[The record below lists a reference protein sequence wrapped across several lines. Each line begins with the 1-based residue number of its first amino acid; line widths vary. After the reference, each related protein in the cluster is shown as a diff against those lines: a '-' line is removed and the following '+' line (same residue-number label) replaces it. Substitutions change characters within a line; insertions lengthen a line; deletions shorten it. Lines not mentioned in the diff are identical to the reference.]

1 MNEDFQKNKILAL
14 FDSQRDSYWL
24 TIDQIAEGTRLQ
36 TADVVKI
43 LTNSGDFVRSSYR
56 NKNGEPV
63 YTTRKLFRE
72 KAPFVDKIIGAFKNR
87 ID

>member
-1 MNEDFQKNKILAL
+1 MENEFQKNKMIAL
-14 FDSQRDSYWL
+14 FDSQKDNYWL
-24 TIDQIAEGTRLQ
+24 TIDQIVESTKLQ
-36 TADVVKI
+36 STDVVKI

-56 NKNGEPV
+56 SKNGEPV
-63 YTTRKLFRE
+63 YTTRKLFRA

>member
-1 MNEDFQKNKILAL
+1 MDAQKQKIIAF
-14 FDSQRDSYWL
+14 FDSLKENYWQ

-36 TADVVKI
+36 SADIAKI

-56 NKNGEPV
+56 SKNGEPV

-72 KAPFVDKIIGAFKNR
+72 KAPFVDKMIGAFKNR